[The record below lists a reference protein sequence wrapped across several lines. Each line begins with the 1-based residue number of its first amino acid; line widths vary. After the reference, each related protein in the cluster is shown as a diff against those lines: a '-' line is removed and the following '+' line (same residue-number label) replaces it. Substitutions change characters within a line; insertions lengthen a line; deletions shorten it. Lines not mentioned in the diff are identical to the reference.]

1 MVGASSVPDKQV
13 NLTEGREFRR
23 TRFFNLAAQGNT
35 SQFAFRNPSGS
46 GIMCKLDT
54 VSIAAEGKA
63 YFEIFINPTITSIGT
78 LISGVNLRFDRVTST
93 PQSQFGYNGTYSGGT
108 TLGQELIA
116 AGQKGTTPV
125 TVPGAQFMIPPGNSM
140 RALITNEAGGSSDY
154 SFTLEWSE
162 ARTGLYP
169 P

>member
-1 MVGASSVPDKQV
+1 MVGTGQTTASEV
-13 NLTEGREFRR
+13 NLQEGRSYRR
-23 TRFFNLAAQGNT
+23 TRFFNLAARGDT

-46 GIMCKLDT
+46 GVMVSLDT
-54 VSIAAEGKA
+54 VAIAAEGKA
-63 YFEIFINPTITSIGT
+63 YVELLRNPTITSIGT
-78 LISGVNLRFDRVTST
+78 LIPGTNIRFDKSNSA
-93 PQSQFGYNGTYSGGT
+93 QSEFGYSGTYSGGT
-108 TLGQELIA
+108 SFGQELIA

-125 TVPGAQFMIPPGNSM
+125 TVPGAQFLIPPSYSI
-140 RALITNEAGGSSDY
+140 RALVTNQAGGSADY

>member
-1 MVGASSVPDKQV
+1 VKNEDVA
-13 NLTEGREFRR
+13 
-23 TRFFNLAAQGNT
+23 
-35 SQFAFRNPSGS
+35 
-46 GIMCKLDT
+46 
-54 VSIAAEGKA
+54 
-63 YFEIFINPTITSIGT
+63 
-78 LISGVNLRFDRVTST
+78 
-93 PQSQFGYNGTYSGGT
+93 
-108 TLGQELIA
+108 
-116 AGQKGTTPV
+116 KGTTPV